1 LQICCQRNIE
11 ENGMIS
17 AKRVRLCGSLLAAL
31 LLSTGPAVA
40 AEDDSLARKAQ
51 QVLEAH
57 CHRCHGQDGAI
68 EGGMNYILDLGKLV
82 ARKKVLPG
90 SPDTSPLYKRVAGGK
105 MPPPGE
111 EPRPTDADQ
120 AVLRAWI
127 EAGAPSPAAKSER
140 PFVAE
145 ADVLALILRDLDR
158 LDKRSRRFTRYFS
171 LAVLANAGLGEDEL
185 QTYRNALAKLLNS
198 LSWHPRITLPTAV
211 DPQKLVLRIDLRDF
225 QWDANLWNRLLA
237 EYPFGVFHDSATARA
252 CSVATATRMPVVRA
266 DWFVATASRPPLYQD
281 LLQLPTNSA
290 ELERQLRV
298 DVLVDLQQERVA
310 RAGFNGS
317 GISRNNRLIERHDA
331 VHGAY
336 WRTYDFDAVPQ
347 NLVERQNLLPDRRN
361 LFAYPLGPGIG
372 ENLFQHAGGEI
383 IFNLPN
389 GLQGFMLVNAVNQ
402 RIDKGPVNIVSD
414 PKRPDRAV
422 ETGVSCIACHYRG
435 INPKSDQIRDYVDKN
450 PKAFSRGDAELIRAL
465 YAPEAKMKA
474 LMDEDAERFRR
485 AVEKTGNKITIAE
498 PVMAVTLRYEADVDL
513 ATAAAEAGLSAAE
526 FQARL
531 ARSEPLARNL
541 GALKVPGGTV
551 SRQVLVQTFGDVVKE
566 LRLGLLFE
574 AGLAAQTLPDNTGE
588 IDPLEAQSSQ
598 ANSMAFAADGARALI
613 ASPDKTVRLWD
624 VGAERE
630 LRRFV
635 GHTASVWS
643 VAFSPDGSRALSGSM
658 DTTVRLWDVATGREL
673 RRLQGHEGLVTAL
686 AFSPD
691 GRKALS
697 GGYDHAVILWDLD
710 AGTELRRFADAT
722 RYVNTVAFTPDGRRG
737 LFAGEN
743 TIHLV
748 DLESGTEL
756 RRLEGHTDMVV
767 SVAVSP
773 DGRRLLS
780 GSDDRTVRLWDLE
793 VGRVLRTFQ
802 GHTSFVKC
810 VAFSEDGKQALSGGS
825 DQTLRLWD
833 VETGQEG
840 KRFTRHTDAVIQAA
854 FAAGGGKTIS
864 GSRDGAVK
872 LWQLARP
879 ASPKAIEPDS
889 IVEPRGVSEGRELRP
904 IATIPVNGTVGSLL
918 LSPDRQALYYLNL
931 TDGKAGRVDLTTL
944 KRDRELRL
952 AEGTEAMC
960 LTPDGKTLVATAAGG
975 SGGKVQV
982 IDPGK
987 MELRKTLQ
995 VSGVPYD
1002 VAATDGGLIFL
1013 SGGSGD
1019 WTDLTVLDLNREVTA
1034 ARWGGLW
1041 TRSFLQLAP
1050 AQDRLYVSTQGVSP
1064 GYVEALP
1071 LASKLDDKPAA
1082 LRSPSP
1088 EKHSLGGEFLLTPD
1102 GQFLLCKTG
1111 TVLRLAPGQ
1120 EGDLQYAATVE
1131 PFLAAAVDPGHGAVL
1146 ILNSEGAAKQ
1156 YTYPEFKLQATHRLG
1171 TVAFQAAL
1179 DGKSGRLYVAGFDPR
1194 TLGGKP
1200 RARGFGDIFVY
1211 EVKDLLRARA
1221 R

>member
-1 LQICCQRNIE
+1 MN
-11 ENGMIS
+11 S
-17 AKRVRLCGSLLAAL
+17 AKRVRLCGSLLAWL
-31 LLSTGPAVA
+31 VLSAAPAVG
-40 AEDDSLARKAQ
+40 AEGDSLARQAQ

-68 EGGMNYILDLGKLV
+68 EGGMNYVLDLGKLV
-82 ARKKVLPG
+82 ARKKVVPG
-90 SPDTSPLYKRVAGGK
+90 SPETSPLLKRVAGGK

-111 EPRPTDADQ
+111 NPRPTEADQ

-127 EAGAPSPAAKSER
+127 EAGAPLPPAKMER

-145 ADVLALILRDLDR
+145 SDVLPLILADLDR

-171 LAVLANAGLGEDEL
+171 LAALANAGLGDDEL

-198 LSWHPRITLPTAV
+198 LSWHPRLTLPAAI
-211 DPQKLVLRIDLRDF
+211 DPDRLVLRIDLRDF

-237 EYPFGVFHDSATARA
+237 EYPYGVFHDSATARA

-317 GISRNNRLIERHDA
+317 GISRNNRLLERHDA

-389 GLQGFMLVNAVNQ
+389 GLQGYMLVNAINQ

-435 INPKSDQIRDYVDKN
+435 INPKSDQIRDYVDRN
-450 PKAFSRGDAELIRAL
+450 PKAFSRADAELIRAL
-465 YAPEAKMKA
+465 YVPEAKMKA

-485 AVEKTGNKITIAE
+485 AVEKTGNKITAAE

-513 ATAAAEAGLSAAE
+513 ATAAAEAGLPAAE
-526 FQARL
+526 FQSRL
-531 ARSEPLARNL
+531 ARSELLARNL
-541 GALKVPGGTV
+541 GALKVPGGTL
-551 SRQVLVQTFGDVVKE
+551 SRQVFVQTFGDVVKE

-598 ANSMAFAADGARALI
+598 ANSMAFSPDGKRALI

-624 VGAERE
+624 VEAERE

-658 DTTVRLWDVATGREL
+658 DTTFRLWDVDTGREL
-673 RRLQGHEGLVTAL
+673 RRLQGHEGLVTAV

-691 GRKALS
+691 GRRALS
-697 GGYDHAVILWDLD
+697 GGYDHAVILWDLE

-722 RYVNTVAFTPDGRRG
+722 RYVNTVTFTPDGRRG

-743 TIHLV
+743 SIHLV

-756 RRLEGHTDMVV
+756 RRLEGHTDAVL
-767 SVAVSP
+767 SLAVSP
-773 DGRRLLS
+773 DGRRALS

-793 VGRVLRTFQ
+793 SGRVMRSFQ

-810 VAFSEDGKQALSGGS
+810 VAFSPDGKRALSGGS

-833 VETGQEG
+833 VETGQEL
-840 KRFTRHTDAVIQAA
+840 KRFTRHADAVIQAA
-854 FAAGGGKTIS
+854 FAPGGGQTIS
-864 GSRDGAVK
+864 GSRDAAVK
-872 LWQLARP
+872 GWRLAKPAPAAADPGPAVETRP
-879 ASPKAIEPDS
+879 ALED
-889 IVEPRGVSEGRELRP
+889 RELRP
-904 IATIPVNGTVGSLL
+904 VAVIPVNGTVSSLL
-918 LSPDRQALYYLNL
+918 LAPDRQALYYLNL
-931 TDGKAGRVDLTTL
+931 TDGKAGRVDLKTL
-944 KRDRELRL
+944 KRDRDLRL
-952 AEGTEAMC
+952 ADGTEALC
-960 LTPDGKTLVATAAGG
+960 LTPDGKTLVATAASGLGG
-975 SGGKVQV
+975 TVQV
-982 IDPGK
+982 IDPWK
-987 MELRKTLQ
+987 MELRKT
-995 VSGVPYD
+995 VSVPAPPYD
-1002 VAATDGGLIFL
+1002 VAAADGGLVFL
-1013 SGGSGD
+1013 SGGSGE
-1019 WTDLTVLDLNREVTA
+1019 WTEITVLDSNRETVA
-1034 ARWGGLW
+1034 ARWSGVW

-1050 AQDRLYVSTQGVSP
+1050 TQDRLYVSTQGVSP

-1071 LASKLDDKPAA
+1071 LASRLDDKPAA
-1082 LRSPSP
+1082 FRSPSP
-1088 EKHSLGGEFLLTPD
+1088 EKHALGGEFLVTPD

-1111 TVLRLAPGQ
+1111 TVLRLAPGGD
-1120 EGDLQYAATVE
+1120 GDLKYAATVD
-1131 PFLAAAVDPGHGAVL
+1131 PFLAAAVDPEHGVVL
-1146 ILNSEGAAKQ
+1146 ILNGDGAAKQ
-1156 YTYPEFKLQATHRLG
+1156 YTYPEFKLQGTHRLG

-1179 DGKSGRLYVAGFDPR
+1179 DGKRGRLYVAGFDPR
-1194 TLGGKP
+1194 TLAGKP

-1211 EVKDLLRARA
+1211 EVKDLLQAPPR
-1221 R
+1221 